1 MFITN
6 AGKVPMADKELR
18 VASLQ
23 VGVQFA
29 RLWNL
34 AGVVFACEALLYC
47 PRLVQFVKNAGL
59 VCASYGLLNNEPML
73 ARVSFS
79 LSLFHILGILMMT
92 VVNRN
97 KRMPAWI

>member
-59 VCASYGLLNNEPML
+59 VCASYGLLNNEPII

-79 LSLFHILGILMMT
+79 FCSSSIFF
-92 VVNRN
+92 
-97 KRMPAWI
+97 

>member
-18 VASLQ
+18 VSSLQ

-47 PRLVQFVKNAGL
+47 PRLVQFVKNSGL
-59 VCASYGLLNNEPML
+59 VCASYGLLNNEPIH
-73 ARVSFS
+73 ARVSFTVS
-79 LSLFHILGILMMT
+79 LSFIFSELSVLLKLFWGC
-92 VVNRN
+92 
-97 KRMPAWI
+97 